1 MTAKWIIV
9 TSHGICHRSVH
20 LTLRNRRRV
29 FFVDKLALVRG
40 NLPLVDAYLQAGL
53 DALGDATRM
62 AIFQKLAG
70 GPIAVNELARTLPVS
85 RPAVSQHLRVL
96 KNAGLVTDSK
106 AGTRRLYQLNPEGVA
121 RLRAHFDQMWTKAMS
136 AFQATAEKGL
146 LGGKHGKHLGRSR
159 CT

>member
-1 MTAKWIIV
+1 
-9 TSHGICHRSVH
+9 
-20 LTLRNRRRV
+20 
-29 FFVDKLALVRG
+29 
-40 NLPLVDAYLQAGL
+40 VDAYLQAGL

-70 GPIAVNELARTLPVS
+70 GPTAVNELARRLPVS

-136 AFQATAEKGL
+136 AFQAAAEKEPSGE
-146 LGGKHGKHLGRSR
+146 KHGKHRGRSR
-159 CT
+159 RT

>member
-1 MTAKWIIV
+1 
-9 TSHGICHRSVH
+9 
-20 LTLRNRRRV
+20 
-29 FFVDKLALVRG
+29 VDT
-40 NLPLVDAYLQAGL
+40 YLQAGL

-70 GPIAVNELARTLPVS
+70 GPTAVNELARTLPVS

-96 KNAGLVTDSK
+96 KNVGLVTDSK

-136 AFQATAEKGL
+136 AFRATAEQQP
-146 LGGKHGKHLGRSR
+146 LGEKHGKQRGRSR
-159 CT
+159 RT

>member
-1 MTAKWIIV
+1 
-9 TSHGICHRSVH
+9 VH
-20 LTLRNRRRV
+20 FSIDRIL
-29 FFVDKLALVRG
+29 FVRD

-62 AIFQKLAG
+62 AIFQKLAA
-70 GPIAVNELARTLPVS
+70 GPIAVNELARAMPVS

-96 KNAGLVTDSK
+96 KDAGLVMDSK

-136 AFQATAEKGL
+136 AYQTALEKPPIGE
-146 LGGKHGKHLGRSR
+146 KHGKARGRGRRS
-159 CT
+159 